1 VNYFLQMPSNNNLP
15 RCRVIHI
22 RGTVQGVG
30 FRPFVYRLA
39 ARLGIVGMVRNDGQ
53 GVEII
58 AFAAP
63 EILDRF
69 AMLLRQ
75 EAPPLSA
82 VRNLQSKDMTAV
94 GPLPPAF
101 TIEES
106 AAPGVT
112 AVDIAADTAV
122 CPACLAE
129 MRDPD
134 DRRFGHAFINCTDC
148 GPRYTIIGALPYD
161 RQNTSMAGFAMCPA
175 CRAEYVD
182 PASRRFHAQPI
193 CCPECGPQYAL
204 LDCDGNALNT
214 EDPIASCIGFL
225 DHGCIAAIKG
235 IGGFHLACR
244 ADGAETV
251 ERLRRLKNREEK
263 PLALMVPDL
272 ETASAIAMLSEEE
285 ARLLESP
292 ERPIVL
298 VRKRSNPGIAIA
310 PGVAKRLPTYGIML
324 PCAPLH
330 HLLFDRS
337 GLRVLVMTSANR
349 SDEPMVHANDAA
361 VKTLRGIADIFL
373 THNRTIRVRV
383 DDSVAR
389 IVAGAPLLM
398 RRARGYVPD
407 PLPSPCDVTGIIGCG
422 GVLKSTITVGRGNS
436 CYVSQYIGSAE
447 NAEALEQASE
457 IRHHL
462 QALLDTPSTLYAIDR
477 HPGTPLEKIL
487 EPGVPILRV
496 QHHHAHAAACLA
508 ENGIAGKAVCVV
520 YDGTGFG
527 DDGTLWGGEFF
538 RADNYQFRRVG
549 HLSTMLLPG
558 GEAAI
563 EHPWRAALGSLY
575 PLLGSQTEQAQRAL
589 TPELCSGVSE
599 RITNIS
605 SPIEVS
611 PKLCFGELQS
621 LFPEIPADEK
631 RPVLELISRE
641 MHCIRSSGMG
651 RLFDAMSALL
661 SVCSRRGYEG
671 QPAILLEAAAMEAP
685 EANTLPGYPVPLTAI
700 GDMAVIDGARILFEA
715 WTDFRGGSPVSQVA
729 ARFHATI
736 AEATAAV
743 ATLIARE
750 QKIEFVS
757 LSGGCFQNVLL
768 TGRTSRLLRSNG
780 LTPVVHRLLPPSD
793 EAVSYGQVIMA
804 GVERQR
810 DDSV

>member
-1 VNYFLQMPSNNNLP
+1 MASNNNVP
-15 RCRVIHI
+15 ECRVIQI

-30 FRPFVYRLA
+30 FRPFIYRLA
-39 ARLGIVGMVRNDGQ
+39 LRLSISGTVRNDGQ
-53 GVEII
+53 GVEIT
-58 AFAAP
+58 AWAAS
-63 EILDRF
+63 ETLDRF
-69 AMLLRQ
+69 AELIVR

-82 VRNLQSKDMTAV
+82 VRNIQSKSIPAA
-94 GPLPPAF
+94 GPRPRAF

-106 AAPGVT
+106 AASGVT

-129 MRDPD
+129 MRDPG
-134 DRRFGHAFINCTDC
+134 DRRYGHAFINCTDC
-148 GPRYTIIGALPYD
+148 GPRYTIISALPYD
-161 RQNTSMAGFAMCPA
+161 RRNTSMADFAMCPA
-175 CRAEYVD
+175 CRAEYKD
-182 PASRRFHAQPI
+182 PASRRFHAQPV
-193 CCPECGPQYAL
+193 CCPECGPQYTL
-204 LDCDGNALNT
+204 LDCDGNIQSC

-225 DHGCIAAIKG
+225 ERGSIAAIKG

-244 ADGAETV
+244 ADSAETV
-251 ERLRRLKNREEK
+251 ARLRLLKNREEK
-263 PLALMVPDL
+263 PLALMVRDL
-272 ETASAIAMLSEEE
+272 AAASAIATLSEEE

-298 VRKRSNPGIAIA
+298 LRKRSKPGISIA
-310 PGVAKRLPTYGIML
+310 PEVANRLPTYGIML
-324 PCAPLH
+324 PYAPLH

-337 GLRVLVMTSANR
+337 GLSALVMTSANR
-349 SDEPMVHANDAA
+349 SDEPMVHTNEAA
-361 VKTLRGIADIFL
+361 VKTLHGIADIFL
-373 THNRTIRVRV
+373 THNRPIRVRV

-407 PLPSPCDVTGIIGCG
+407 PLPSPGDATGIIGCG

-447 NAEALEQASE
+447 DAESLEQASG
-457 IRHHL
+457 IREHL
-462 QALLDTPSTLYAIDR
+462 QKLLDTPSALYVIDQ

-487 EPGVPILRV
+487 EPGVPVLRI

-508 ENGIAGKAVCVV
+508 ENGITERAVCVV
-520 YDGTGFG
+520 YDGTGYG

-538 RADNYQFRRVG
+538 LADNYQFRRMA

-575 PLLGSQTEQAQRAL
+575 PLIGSKTE
-589 TPELCSGVSE
+589 
-599 RITNIS
+599 
-605 SPIEVS
+605 
-611 PKLCFGELQS
+611 S
-621 LFPEIPADEK
+621 LFPEIPAHEK
-631 RPVLELISRE
+631 LPVLELISRE
-641 MHCIRSSGMG
+641 MHCVRSSGMG

-685 EANTLPGYPVPLTAI
+685 EANTLPGYPVALTSI
-700 GDMAVIDGARILFEA
+700 GEMAVIDGARILFEA
-715 WTDFRGGSPVSQVA
+715 WNDFRGGSPVSQVA

-736 AEATAAV
+736 AEATATI
-743 ATLIARE
+743 ATRIAKER
-750 QKIEFVS
+750 QLEFVA
-757 LSGGCFQNVLL
+757 LSGGCFQNLLL
-768 TGRTSRLLRSNG
+768 TERTIRLLRNSG

-804 GVERQR
+804 TVQRQNQMLL
-810 DDSV
+810 DG